1 MSFREFENVK
11 KDFAFTQDV
20 LRIEMIDFV
29 ELHLT
34 IVDLSRLISIVNDE
48 QTKNDVQVIQN
59 MIDFYLT
66 NSRTI
71 ILVMMQ
77 INNDIVNQNII
88 QKSRRFDST
97 SERTMRIIIK
107 SNLINKETKRRIVR
121 LIKNENIIKLKLDFF
136 LVRNSTFS
144 KLAIAITIKQR
155 LTIENQYFQ
164 FLSWKEKTLNAN
176 RVEIASLQRFLQNLL
191 KQHIERELSKIREEI
206 KHIMQKLN
214 KKSLY

>member
-164 FLSWKEKTLNAN
+164 FLS
-176 RVEIASLQRFLQNLL
+176 
-191 KQHIERELSKIREEI
+191 
-206 KHIMQKLN
+206 
-214 KKSLY
+214 